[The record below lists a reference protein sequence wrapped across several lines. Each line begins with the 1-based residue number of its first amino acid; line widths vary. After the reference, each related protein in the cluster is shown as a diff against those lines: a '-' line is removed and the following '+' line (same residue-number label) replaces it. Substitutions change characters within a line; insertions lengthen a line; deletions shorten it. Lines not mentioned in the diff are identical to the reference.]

1 MNKNTVI
8 HFSSIAFVSAMICWF
23 IWPTVSEFESK
34 SIQPIASA
42 VSTITGILLGFIM
55 ASMSIIGAAP
65 SNTLIRNTSLTG
77 YLPQL
82 VERLHYTMGALLVV
96 CLIFLAVLFVPE
108 SKTLRLSEAG
118 AEYRLGSVFVL
129 VGMFVLIIAVY
140 LFLWTWTKF
149 KDFAKHM

>member
-1 MNKNTVI
+1 
-8 HFSSIAFVSAMICWF
+8 
-23 IWPTVSEFESK
+23 
-34 SIQPIASA
+34 
-42 VSTITGILLGFIM
+42 
-55 ASMSIIGAAP
+55 
-65 SNTLIRNTSLTG
+65 
-77 YLPQL
+77 
-82 VERLHYTMGALLVV
+82 MGALLVV